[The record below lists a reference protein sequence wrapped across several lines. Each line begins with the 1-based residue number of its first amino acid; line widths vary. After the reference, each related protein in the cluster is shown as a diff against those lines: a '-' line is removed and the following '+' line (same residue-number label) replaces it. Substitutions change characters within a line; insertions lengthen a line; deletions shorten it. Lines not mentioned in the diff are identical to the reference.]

1 MRKSAIAVSGLILG
15 SVCSVFAVINASG
28 AEEHTVVDVLM
39 EHYSEWNSTVMD
51 TGYLSCG
58 AVFLDLDFDGIP
70 ELLTG
75 GFSSSGR
82 LTATEF
88 YRIENDSVEN
98 LDVKSTLNSFP
109 SFLGEKLQLYK
120 DADGLKQYCLYDAQ
134 RYQLDTLVEYFCG
147 FAYDTSAD
155 SVYDKLFF
163 STRESTA
170 AEKSYRWMEGTEE
183 IEISQTDYEKRVN
196 SFFSSM
202 TDLHLSY
209 KPVVLRDCVTK
220 EDVRNKLIES
230 YDAFTYDGRDDDIKE
245 ASLKKKIDTAESE
258 QKAAMESEQQR
269 PVLYTVESEPQR
281 PVLYT
286 VESEQPPAVTYT
298 VKDEYIFF
306 DVSTRYLT
314 AREVETLTAQQACY
328 AKNEVYAIH
337 GRKFVSAELQKY
349 FGSKSWY
356 HGTVEPSQ
364 FSDNVFNEFER
375 ANIQTLVKREE
386 ELCPGGYQL
395 DKDGYDISLAGTASL
410 KQP

>member
-1 MRKSAIAVSGLILG
+1 M
-15 SVCSVFAVINASG
+15 
-28 AEEHTVVDVLM
+28 
-39 EHYSEWNSTVMD
+39 
-51 TGYLSCG
+51 
-58 AVFLDLDFDGIP
+58 
-70 ELLTG
+70 
-75 GFSSSGR
+75 SGR
-82 LTATEF
+82 LTAIEF
-88 YRIENDSVEN
+88 YRIGDDSV
-98 LDVKSTLNSFP
+98 KSMDKKSILNSFP

-147 FAYDTSAD
+147 FAYDPSAD

-163 STRESTA
+163 STRESIA

-183 IEISQTDYEKRVN
+183 IEISQTDYENRVN
-196 SFFSSM
+196 SFFSAM

-230 YDAFTYDGRDDDIKE
+230 YDAFSYDGRDDDIKE
-245 ASLKKKIDTAESE
+245 ASLKKKTDSAESE
-258 QKAAMESEQQR
+258 QKAAMETEQQR

-410 KQP
+410 RQP